1 MEAWFDTS
9 EKRDGYEKQLQYFRE
24 NTGSSAS
31 LFCVPFAS
39 WRMCIRGRKYQMEKN
54 KADIGIYQTELSDF
68 YEISFENPDTG
79 ISERTFER
87 DVKNGIRLLMINGG
101 FVPEPDT
108 VLQNGIIYAPLEKIA
123 EPLGITYE
131 LTRQEGKYLTLQ
143 KGDTTLVFPR
153 YNESTVLLNSHEM
166 AASYYLCD
174 YDHLYVPL
182 RFVVET
188 FGGKVQYVDD
198 YEKTFCNEDNS
209 EFPNRVKVNVI
220 AIEMP
225 DGTKPQYVSKD
236 GMEKIIDVSVQ
247 YRQDLIA
254 AREEANQKI
263 EEKFYYDA
271 SAVTYTGKKLGRF
284 YVYELKEFE
293 NFPIYF
299 NEYTGEIYSEAV
311 GLPLVGLYKHFINIG
326 FMLS

>member
-1 MEAWFDTS
+1 MKNSYSIFGKTLA
-9 EKRDGYEKQLQYFRE
+9 
-24 NTGSSAS
+24 
-31 LFCVPFAS
+31 VPLLCFAFLLPAGECALGAES
-39 WRMCIRGRKYQMEKN
+39 IRWEKN
-54 KADIGIYQTELSDF
+54 KADIDIYQTELSDF
-68 YEISFENPDTG
+68 YEISFENPNTG

-123 EPLGITYE
+123 EPLGITYD

-153 YNESTVLLNSHEM
+153 YNESTVLLNGHEM

-182 RFVVET
+182 RFVAET

-209 EFPNRVKVNVI
+209 ADLNRVKVNVI

-247 YRQDLIA
+247 YQQNLIA

-311 GLPLVGLYKHFINIG
+311 GLPLVGLDKHFINIG

>member
-1 MEAWFDTS
+1 MKNSYSIFGKTLA
-9 EKRDGYEKQLQYFRE
+9 
-24 NTGSSAS
+24 
-31 LFCVPFAS
+31 VPLLCFAFLLPAGECALGAES
-39 WRMCIRGRKYQMEKN
+39 IRWEKN
-54 KADIGIYQTELSDF
+54 KADIDIYQTELSDF

-123 EPLGITYE
+123 EPLGITYD

-153 YNESTVLLNSHEM
+153 YNESTVLLNGHEM

-182 RFVVET
+182 RFVAET

-209 EFPNRVKVNVI
+209 EFPNRVKVRNAGWNKAPI
-220 AIEMP
+220 CF
-225 DGTKPQYVSKD
+225 QRWY
-236 GMEKIIDVSVQ
+236 
-247 YRQDLIA
+247 
-254 AREEANQKI
+254 
-263 EEKFYYDA
+263 
-271 SAVTYTGKKLGRF
+271 GK
-284 YVYELKEFE
+284 
-293 NFPIYF
+293 N
-299 NEYTGEIYSEAV
+299 
-311 GLPLVGLYKHFINIG
+311 H
-326 FMLS
+326 

>member
-1 MEAWFDTS
+1 MKNSYSIFGKTLA
-9 EKRDGYEKQLQYFRE
+9 
-24 NTGSSAS
+24 
-31 LFCVPFAS
+31 VPLLCCAFLLPAGECALGAES
-39 WRMCIRGRKYQMEKN
+39 IRWEKN

-68 YEISFENPDTG
+68 YEISFGNPDTG

-123 EPLGITYE
+123 EPLGITYD

-153 YNESTVLLNSHEM
+153 YNESTVLLNGHEM

-182 RFVVET
+182 RFVAET

-247 YRQDLIA
+247 YQQDLIA

-311 GLPLVGLYKHFINIG
+311 GLPLVGLDKHFINIG

>member
-123 EPLGITYE
+123 EPLGITYD

-311 GLPLVGLYKHFINIG
+311 GLPLVGLDKHFINIG
-326 FMLS
+326 FMVS

>member
-1 MEAWFDTS
+1 
-9 EKRDGYEKQLQYFRE
+9 
-24 NTGSSAS
+24 
-31 LFCVPFAS
+31 
-39 WRMCIRGRKYQMEKN
+39 
-54 KADIGIYQTELSDF
+54 
-68 YEISFENPDTG
+68 
-79 ISERTFER
+79 
-87 DVKNGIRLLMINGG
+87 MINGG

-123 EPLGITYE
+123 EPLGITYD
-131 LTRQEGKYLTLQ
+131 LTRREGKYLTLQ

-198 YEKTFCNEDNS
+198 YEKSFCNEDNS

-311 GLPLVGLYKHFINIG
+311 GLPLVGLDKHFINIG

>member
-271 SAVTYTGKKLGRF
+271 SAVAYTGKKLGRF

>member
-24 NTGSSAS
+24 NTGVFAS
-31 LFCVPFAS
+31 LFCVPFTS
-39 WRMCIRGRKYQMEKN
+39 WRMRIRGRKYQLEKN
-54 KADIGIYQTELSDF
+54 KADIDIYQTELSDF
-68 YEISFENPDTG
+68 YEISFENPNTG

-108 VLQNGIIYAPLEKIA
+108 VLQNGIIYASLEKIA
-123 EPLGITYE
+123 EPLGITYD
-131 LTRQEGKYLTLQ
+131 LTHQEGKYLTLQ
-143 KGDTTLVFPR
+143 KDDTTLVFPR
-153 YNESTVLLNSHEM
+153 YNESTVLLNGHEM

-225 DGTKPQYVSKD
+225 DGIKPQYVSKD

-247 YRQDLIA
+247 YQQDLIA
-254 AREEANQKI
+254 ARDEANQKI

-299 NEYTGEIYSEAV
+299 NEYTGVIYSEAV
-311 GLPLVGLYKHFINIG
+311 GLPLVGLYKHIINIG

>member
-24 NTGSSAS
+24 NTGCSAS

-101 FVPEPDT
+101 FVPESDT

-123 EPLGITYE
+123 EPLGITYD

-153 YNESTVLLNSHEM
+153 YNESTVLLNSHEWLHLITCVIM
-166 AASYYLCD
+166 IIYMC
-174 YDHLYVPL
+174 LYVLLLRPL
-182 RFVVET
+182 EER
-188 FGGKVQYVDD
+188 
-198 YEKTFCNEDNS
+198 CNMWMTTRRH
-209 EFPNRVKVNVI
+209 FATR
-220 AIEMP
+220 
-225 DGTKPQYVSKD
+225 
-236 GMEKIIDVSVQ
+236 IIQ
-247 YRQDLIA
+247 
-254 AREEANQKI
+254 
-263 EEKFYYDA
+263 
-271 SAVTYTGKKLGRF
+271 
-284 YVYELKEFE
+284 
-293 NFPIYF
+293 NFPI
-299 NEYTGEIYSEAV
+299 G
-311 GLPLVGLYKHFINIG
+311 
-326 FMLS
+326 

>member
-1 MEAWFDTS
+1 MKNSYSIFGKTLA
-9 EKRDGYEKQLQYFRE
+9 
-24 NTGSSAS
+24 
-31 LFCVPFAS
+31 VPLLCFAFLLPAGECALGAES
-39 WRMCIRGRKYQMEKN
+39 IRWEKN

-68 YEISFENPDTG
+68 YEVSFENPDTG

-123 EPLGITYE
+123 EPLGITYD

-153 YNESTVLLNSHEM
+153 YNESTVLLNGHEM

-271 SAVTYTGKKLGRF
+271 SAVTCTGKKLGRF

-311 GLPLVGLYKHFINIG
+311 GLPLVGLDKHFINIG

>member
-1 MEAWFDTS
+1 MKNSYSIFGKTLAF
-9 EKRDGYEKQLQYFRE
+9 
-24 NTGSSAS
+24 S
-31 LFCVPFAS
+31 LLCFAFLLPAGECALGAESIS
-39 WRMCIRGRKYQMEKN
+39 WEKN
-54 KADIGIYQTELSDF
+54 KADIDIYQTELSDF
-68 YEISFENPDTG
+68 YEISFENPNTG

-123 EPLGITYE
+123 EPLGITYD

-153 YNESTVLLNSHEM
+153 YNESTVLLNGHEM

-182 RFVVET
+182 RFVAET

-209 EFPNRVKVNVI
+209 ADLNRVKVNVI

-247 YRQDLIA
+247 YQQNLIA

-311 GLPLVGLYKHFINIG
+311 GLPLVGLDKHFINIG

>member
-123 EPLGITYE
+123 EPLGITYD
-131 LTRQEGKYLTLQ
+131 LTRREGKYLTLQ

-188 FGGKVQYVDD
+188 FRGKVQYVDD
-198 YEKTFCNEDNS
+198 YEKTFCNEDS

>member
-24 NTGSSAS
+24 TLA
-31 LFCVPFAS
+31 VPLLCFAFLLPAGECALGAES
-39 WRMCIRGRKYQMEKN
+39 IRWEKN
-54 KADIGIYQTELSDF
+54 KADIDIYQTELSDF
-68 YEISFENPDTG
+68 YEISFENPNTG

-108 VLQNGIIYAPLEKIA
+108 VLQDGVIYAPLEKIA
-123 EPLGITYE
+123 EPLGITYD

-143 KGDTTLVFPR
+143 KGNTTLVFPR
-153 YNESTVLLNSHEM
+153 YNESTVLLNGHEID
-166 AASYYLCD
+166 ASYYLCD

-182 RFVVET
+182 RFVAET
-188 FGGKVQYVDD
+188 FGGKVQYVND
-198 YEKTFCNEDNS
+198 YEKKFCNEDNS
-209 EFPNRVKVNVI
+209 ADLNRVKVNVI

-247 YRQDLIA
+247 YQQNLIA

-311 GLPLVGLYKHFINIG
+311 GLPLVGLDKHFINIG

>member
-87 DVKNGIRLLMINGG
+87 DVKIGIRLLMINGG

-123 EPLGITYE
+123 EPLGITYD
-131 LTRQEGKYLTLQ
+131 LTRREGKYLTLQ

-188 FGGKVQYVDD
+188 FRGKVQYVDD

>member
-153 YNESTVLLNSHEM
+153 YNGSTVLLNSHEM

-188 FGGKVQYVDD
+188 FRGKVQYVDD

-263 EEKFYYDA
+263 EEKFYYDV

-311 GLPLVGLYKHFINIG
+311 GLPLVGLDKHFINIG

>member
-123 EPLGITYE
+123 EPLGITYD

-182 RFVVET
+182 CFVVET

-247 YRQDLIA
+247 YRQNLIA

-311 GLPLVGLYKHFINIG
+311 GLPLVGLDKHFINIG

>member
-1 MEAWFDTS
+1 
-9 EKRDGYEKQLQYFRE
+9 
-24 NTGSSAS
+24 
-31 LFCVPFAS
+31 
-39 WRMCIRGRKYQMEKN
+39 
-54 KADIGIYQTELSDF
+54 
-68 YEISFENPDTG
+68 
-79 ISERTFER
+79 
-87 DVKNGIRLLMINGG
+87 MINGG

-108 VLQNGIIYAPLEKIA
+108 VLQDGVIYAPLEKIA
-123 EPLGITYE
+123 EPLGITYD

-143 KGDTTLVFPR
+143 KGNTTLVFPR
-153 YNESTVLLNSHEM
+153 YNESTVLLNGHEID
-166 AASYYLCD
+166 ASYYLCD

-182 RFVVET
+182 RFVAET
-188 FGGKVQYVDD
+188 FGGKVQYVND
-198 YEKTFCNEDNS
+198 YEKKFCNEDNS
-209 EFPNRVKVNVI
+209 ADLNRVKVNVI

-247 YRQDLIA
+247 YQQNLIA

-311 GLPLVGLYKHFINIG
+311 GLPLVGLDKHFINIG

>member
-1 MEAWFDTS
+1 MKNSYSIFGKTLA
-9 EKRDGYEKQLQYFRE
+9 
-24 NTGSSAS
+24 
-31 LFCVPFAS
+31 VPLLCFAFLLPAGECALGAES
-39 WRMCIRGRKYQMEKN
+39 IRWEKN

-123 EPLGITYE
+123 EPLGITYD

-153 YNESTVLLNSHEM
+153 YNESTVLLNGHEM

-271 SAVTYTGKKLGRF
+271 SAVTCTGKNL
-284 YVYELKEFE
+284 
-293 NFPIYF
+293 
-299 NEYTGEIYSEAV
+299 AD
-311 GLPLVGLYKHFINIG
+311 
-326 FMLS
+326 FMCTS

>member
-123 EPLGITYE
+123 EPLGITYD
-131 LTRQEGKYLTLQ
+131 LTRREGKYLTLQ

-220 AIEMP
+220 AIEMS

>member
-1 MEAWFDTS
+1 M
-9 EKRDGYEKQLQYFRE
+9 
-24 NTGSSAS
+24 
-31 LFCVPFAS
+31 
-39 WRMCIRGRKYQMEKN
+39 
-54 KADIGIYQTELSDF
+54 
-68 YEISFENPDTG
+68 
-79 ISERTFER
+79 
-87 DVKNGIRLLMINGG
+87 
-101 FVPEPDT
+101 
-108 VLQNGIIYAPLEKIA
+108 EKIA
-123 EPLGITYE
+123 EPLGITYD
-131 LTRQEGKYLTLQ
+131 LTRQEGKYLILQ

-188 FGGKVQYVDD
+188 FGGK
-198 YEKTFCNEDNS
+198 TFCNEDNS

-220 AIEMP
+220 AIEIP

-311 GLPLVGLYKHFINIG
+311 GLPLVGLDKHFINIG

>member
-1 MEAWFDTS
+1 MKNSYSIFGKTLA
-9 EKRDGYEKQLQYFRE
+9 
-24 NTGSSAS
+24 
-31 LFCVPFAS
+31 VPLLCFAFLLPAGECALGAES
-39 WRMCIRGRKYQMEKN
+39 IRWEKN

-123 EPLGITYE
+123 EPLGITYD

-153 YNESTVLLNSHEM
+153 YNESTVLLNGHEM
-166 AASYYLCD
+166 TASYYLCD

-182 RFVVET
+182 RFVAET

-247 YRQDLIA
+247 YQQNLIA

-271 SAVTYTGKKLGRF
+271 SAVTYTGKKLDRF

-311 GLPLVGLYKHFINIG
+311 GLPLVGLDKHFINIG

>member
-54 KADIGIYQTELSDF
+54 KADIYQTELSDF

-123 EPLGITYE
+123 EPLGITYD
-131 LTRQEGKYLTLQ
+131 LTRREGKYLTLQ

-311 GLPLVGLYKHFINIG
+311 GLPLVGLDKHFINIG

>member
-1 MEAWFDTS
+1 MKNSYSIFGKTLA
-9 EKRDGYEKQLQYFRE
+9 
-24 NTGSSAS
+24 
-31 LFCVPFAS
+31 VPLLCFAFLLPAGECALGAES
-39 WRMCIRGRKYQMEKN
+39 IRWEKN
-54 KADIGIYQTELSDF
+54 KADIDIYRTELSDF

-123 EPLGITYE
+123 EPLGITYD

-153 YNESTVLLNSHEM
+153 YNESTVLLNGHEM

-182 RFVVET
+182 RFVAET

-209 EFPNRVKVNVI
+209 ADLNRVKVNVI

-247 YRQDLIA
+247 YQQNLIA

-311 GLPLVGLYKHFINIG
+311 GLPLVGLDKHFINIG

>member
-123 EPLGITYE
+123 EPLGITYD

-182 RFVVET
+182 CFVVET

-311 GLPLVGLYKHFINIG
+311 GLPLVGLDKHFINIG